1 MCDTAEAERPTRT
14 TRRGATVFTALAS
27 LSVLSVFV
35 AFMRMSR
42 IRVVIYVE
50 PPEGIRRAEEVN
62 LTQPLVAQMSPTA
75 DTLTSSFSV
84 TQTIASGFPED
95 AAPKKISQ
103 SRGTRLLLYF
113 ATYPAHEQ
121 HLQFLE
127 TCWRRLLHR
136 GRVLRRADVILFLGG
151 EATSGQLSRWK
162 SALQNLGVNATLQ
175 HDASNPGYQQGA
187 MRAVHMLVTNGW
199 WRGYDWVVRLN
210 PDVLIYDDNYLEKFF
225 QNHKLSAVLAS
236 CEHILGA
243 KVHSDFFA
251 VRPSRL
257 PQDSFA
263 DWETYRGTAEYQ
275 ATKVFQSIIQ
285 RKEHAW
291 LLPENMDRA
300 CRVRGKLILL
310 LIPAVVPSTLF
321 TSIKQ

>member
-1 MCDTAEAERPTRT
+1 MCDTTEAERPTRK
-14 TRRGATVFTALAS
+14 TRRGTTLFTALCS

-35 AFMRMSR
+35 AFMRMGR
-42 IRVVIYVE
+42 IRVAIYVE
-50 PPEGIRRAEEVN
+50 PPEGILRAEEVN

-75 DTLTSSFSV
+75 DTITSAYSV
-84 TQTIASGFPED
+84 TQTIPMGFPED
-95 AAPKKISQ
+95 TAPKQISR

-127 TCWRRLLHR
+127 TCWRELLHR
-136 GRVLRRADVILFLGG
+136 GRVLRRADVVLFLGG
-151 EATSGQLSRWK
+151 EATSEKLSRWRLAVQK
-162 SALQNLGVNATLQ
+162 LKVNATLY

-187 MRAVHMLVTNGW
+187 MRAAHMLVTNGW

-210 PDVLIYDDNYLEKFF
+210 PDVLIYDDTYLEKFF
-225 QNHKLSAVLAS
+225 QQQELSAVLAS
-236 CEHILGA
+236 CEHFLGA

-275 ATKVFQSIIQ
+275 ATKVFQSIMQ

-300 CRVRGKLILL
+300 CRVRGELILL
-310 LIPAVVPSTLF
+310 LYPWVVLSTTF
-321 TSIKQ
+321 TSTKQ